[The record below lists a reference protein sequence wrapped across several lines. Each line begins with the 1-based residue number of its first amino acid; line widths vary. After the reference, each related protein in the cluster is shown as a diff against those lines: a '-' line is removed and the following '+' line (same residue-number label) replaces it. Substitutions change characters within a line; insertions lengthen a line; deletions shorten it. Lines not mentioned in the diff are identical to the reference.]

1 MKVKFQTYT
10 DNKQVIFNDIS
21 LESSKLTHKKEPI
34 LRTKLKN
41 LLGMTE
47 QKQFFVNAISCHF
60 NLRNPKIDKPTPIY
74 MVVRL
79 QGKQYKYSLGV
90 KIIPSQWDKK
100 KERPFISPY
109 LTKLDNKNNQIAFN
123 KILEYITLFGNC
135 LTYIY
140 NNPTSEVEI
149 LKMLNKNFSKNMTKR
164 NKRNALIDMGN
175 LVDAQRMGAESK
187 RMYLSEVKSF
197 SSFIKEEKD
206 KTILYWDEITLSLL
220 TDYKSWLNRQQ
231 VKHKITQELVH
242 LEDNTIID
250 KVIKIYTVLTYAEQQ
265 ELIDLRETKLYKL
278 KEKRQKRDKVEENQ
292 IYLTAEELA
301 TIRNLTLPKELE
313 SVRDLFCFQTE
324 VGQRYEDING
334 CNPVIL
340 NNKIKIYQKK
350 TKKFIHAPLTPLA
363 QEILNKYGNV
373 LPNIAIQKANKQIK
387 EIAKRADINYRVEVC
402 ESRGGNPYRYMVE
415 AWQLVGTHTARRSF
429 ISNGLKNTDSNVL
442 RKITGHNTDSAFCR
456 YNRID
461 SEDAA
466 DVIINNKIQ
475 VNQTLAQVENKLMG
489 NTSFDFLEQKIR
501 EKIIL
506 EQEKE
511 QQAKQIKELEDRLK
525 YSNDFADVFS
535 ISDYVDQISK
545 NAEEADQDDI
555 FIYHQKP

>member
-1 MKVKFQTYT
+1 MA
-10 DNKQVIFNDIS
+10 
-21 LESSKLTHKKEPI
+21 
-34 LRTKLKN
+34 
-41 LLGMTE
+41 E
-47 QKQFFVNAISCHF
+47 QKQFFISRISYHF
-60 NLRNPKIDKPTPIY
+60 NLRNSKADKPTPIY
-74 MVVRL
+74 MVIRL
-79 QGKQYKYSLGV
+79 QGKQYKFSLGV

-109 LTKLDNKNNQIAFN
+109 LTKLDNQNNQIVFN
-123 KILEYITLFGNC
+123 KISEYIVLFGNL

-140 NNPTSEVEI
+140 NNPISEEDI
-149 LKMLNKNFSKNMTKR
+149 LKMFNNKFGTNMAKRKN
-164 NKRNALIDMGN
+164 RNALIDMGN
-175 LVDAQRMGAESK
+175 LVEAQRMGSESK
-187 RMYLSEVKSF
+187 RMYLGEVKSF
-197 SSFIKEEKD
+197 SLFVKEEKD

-250 KVIKIYTVLTYAEQQ
+250 KVIKIYTVLTYAEQK
-265 ELIDLRETKLYKL
+265 ELIDLKETKLYKL

-292 IYLTAEELA
+292 IYLTVEELA

-350 TKKFIHAPLTPLA
+350 TKKFIYAPLTLLA
-363 QEILNKYGNV
+363 QEILNKYGNK
-373 LPNIAIQKANKQIK
+373 LPNIPIQKANKQIK
-387 EIAKRADINYRVEVC
+387 EIAKRAYINYRVEVC

-442 RKITGHNTDSAFCR
+442 RKITGHSTDSAFCR

-466 DVIINNKIQ
+466 DVIINNQIQ
-475 VNQTLAQVENKLMG
+475 VNKTVAQVENGLMDS

-511 QQAKQIKELEDRLK
+511 QQARQIKELEDRLK
-525 YSNDFADVFS
+525 YGNDFADVFA
-535 ISDYVDQISK
+535 ISDYLDQISK
-545 NAEEADQDDI
+545 NAEEAEQDDI